1 MDSGEKMRFSLRT
14 HIGDVWYLTGC
25 TARHDGVDVRPRVQ
39 MYGQCVARKP
49 YFHQPSH
56 SSCFPYFRVV
66 LMEL

>member
-1 MDSGEKMRFSLRT
+1 MYSIMTE
-14 HIGDVWYLTGC
+14 H
-25 TARHDGVDVRPRVQ
+25 TACRDTVDVRPRAQ
-39 MYGQCVARKP
+39 TYGQCVKRKP